1 MHSGSPTVCLAITPA
16 FWVTIL
22 EAVHEQSTLEENHVC
37 PTRGSKKINKEVN
50 PLFQRHHARCWK
62 RFLKNKTRNAF
73 VLVPTVVT
81 KYASEVNR
89 QRKDLP
95 CLPQSFSLLWQGGMV
110 HLPLHRPRKEEG
122 EGEKPVVTCFS
133 VSPFYSTWTPG
144 LWDGVAHSQ
153 GRSLGKPP
161 SQTHPEVGT
170 ASLLGV
176 SPRSHAASCLP

>member
-1 MHSGSPTVCLAITPA
+1 MHYGSPTVCLAIRPA
-16 FWVTIL
+16 FWETIL

-37 PTRGSKKINKEVN
+37 PTRGAKKITKEVN

-62 RFLKNKTRNAF
+62 RFLKNKTRNTF

-81 KYASEVNR
+81 KYASEVDR

-110 HLPLHRPRKEEG
+110 HRLPLQRPRKEEG

-133 VSPFYSTWTPG
+133 VSPLYSTWTPG
-144 LWDGVAHSQ
+144 LWDGVTHTQ

-161 SQTHPEVGT
+161 
-170 ASLLGV
+170 
-176 SPRSHAASCLP
+176 PRHTQRWALQIF